1 MAKVTLTVEQGKP
14 LQIHVEDAVSP
25 EQVLWMLAQAQ
36 VVILTEE
43 QADEEESANVQE
55 LPDETDEKEEADVP
69 NV

>member
-43 QADEEESANVQE
+43 QADEEMQE
-55 LPDETDEKEEADVP
+55 LPDELDEKEEADVP